1 MTGLGAPVSNYASSG
16 EFVESLFQ
24 ADTLLPGQYHD
35 GFKRQTLEPERELIL
50 AVLEDAVVCFQ
61 KYLRSAREK
70 EKRLFEDTEEWFVSD
85 DREWIFSF
93 INICDL
99 LGLDPDYVRKGL
111 WRWREAAIAG
121 RGVIVTKTETET
133 TDNKNG
139 EIIYGR
145 QTEDPNERRRHT
157 GGRQPKRA
165 DRRRARSAA
174 DSRLATVRKARAV

>member
-1 MTGLGAPVSNYASSG
+1 MTGLGATVSNYASSG

-24 ADTLLPGQYHD
+24 PDTLLPAQYHD

-61 KYLRSAREK
+61 KYFRSTGEK

-111 WRWREAAIAG
+111 WRWRDAAIAG
-121 RGVIVTKTETET
+121 RGVINTN
-133 TDNKNG
+133 TDDGN
-139 EIIYGR
+139 Y
-145 QTEDPNERRRHT
+145 
-157 GGRQPKRA
+157 
-165 DRRRARSAA
+165 
-174 DSRLATVRKARAV
+174 